1 MSPTAARAALP
12 MEGAPSA
19 PLPRERVM
27 AESRP
32 AGVAGAPVSLTGLLV
47 LIVCQLIGEGV
58 RNALHAPIPGPVI
71 GLFLLATV
79 LAIAD
84 RGGTG
89 AGGATRASLE
99 RTSET
104 LISHM
109 GLLFVPAGVG
119 VIAEAGLLR
128 QEWLPIVAA
137 LVGSTILGLA
147 VTGLV
152 MHWVARAAE
161 KPVR

>member
-19 PLPRERVM
+19 PLPAGRVM
-27 AESRP
+27 AEVRP
-32 AGVAGAPVSLTGLLV
+32 AGGAGAPVSLTGLLV

-71 GLFLLATV
+71 GLFLLAAV

-84 RGGTG
+84 RGGPPAVG
-89 AGGATRASLE
+89 ASRASLE

-152 MHWVARAAE
+152 MHRVAGSAE
-161 KPVR
+161 RPVR

>member
-1 MSPTAARAALP
+1 
-12 MEGAPSA
+12 
-19 PLPRERVM
+19 M
-27 AESRP
+27 AEDRP

-47 LIVCQLIGEGV
+47 LIGCQLVGEAV
-58 RNALHAPIPGPVI
+58 RNAVHAPIPGPVI
-71 GLFLLATV
+71 GMFLLAAV

-84 RGGTG
+84 RGGG
-89 AGGATRASLE
+89 PAGGSARASLE

-128 QEWLPIVAA
+128 QEWLPILAA
-137 LVGSTILGLA
+137 LLGSTILGLA

-152 MHWVARAAE
+152 MHWAARAAE
-161 KPVR
+161 KPAP